1 MGSILDAVDR
11 YKAEAVELS
20 AQLAELAA
28 LERVEARIE
37 GILDAVAETA
47 GDRYRVE
54 DIERRT
60 AEIAARRSALA
71 ELRAEI
77 EGSTL
82 TA

>member
-1 MGSILDAVDR
+1 
-11 YKAEAVELS
+11 VELS